1 MVQPLQHAVMDI
13 KTAQPA
19 EDEKKEVKMLHNKSK
34 QKLWI
39 SSYLLFAV
47 LCLLL
52 YFLLRLKTFEI
63 FGGYRTT
70 ILSLLLAAACS
81 FGVLILSRIVQGIA
95 VRRSHTKAILYNVV
109 RLIRLISFIIIILIF
124 ISFLNSNWYTAAVS
138 LGLISLLLGFALQTP
153 IASLIG
159 WFYIVLR
166 VPYKVGDRIQVSD
179 FTGDVV
185 EISYFDTTLWEFAGN
200 YMTSDLPSGRL
211 IRFPNS
217 MVFQYQVY
225 NYSWQKFPYIWNE
238 IPFHVAY
245 QSDLDWIEK
254 TIREVAKQ
262 ELDPETAAHVEE
274 LRNLIEETPVDE
286 IEIREYPFVNI
297 RINANTWVEV
307 LLVYLVDPKKSS
319 ALRTNL
325 IKKVLEALLKE
336 PDKVMFPKADNR

>member
-1 MVQPLQHAVMDI
+1 MDI
-13 KTAQPA
+13 KASKTSAK
-19 EDEKKEVKMLHNKSK
+19 EKKEVKKLHSK
-34 QKLWI
+34 TKQRLWVG
-39 SSYLLFAV
+39 SYVFFALV
-47 LCLLL
+47 CLAL
-52 YFLLRLKTFEI
+52 YFLFRLKTFNI
-63 FGGYRTT
+63 IGTYQKTA
-70 ILSLLLAAACS
+70 LSLLLAGACS

-95 VRRSHTKAILYNVV
+95 SKRSHTKAILYNVV
-109 RLIRLISFIIIILIF
+109 RLIRLITLVIIIFVF

-185 EISYFDTTLWEFAGN
+185 EINYFDTTLWEFAGN
-200 YMTSDLPSGRL
+200 YMTNDLPSGRL

-238 IPFHVAY
+238 IPFHIAY
-245 QSDLDWIEK
+245 QSDMDWVEK
-254 TIREVAKQ
+254 TIRATAQKEMDPGMEQHVQ
-262 ELDPETAAHVEE
+262 ELRD
-274 LRNLIEETPVDE
+274 LIKSTPVDE
-286 IEIREYPFVNI
+286 LEIKEYPFVNF

-307 LLVYLVDPKKSS
+307 LLIYLVDPRRAS
-319 ALRTNL
+319 AIRTNL
-325 IKKVLEALLKE
+325 IKKVLAALLKQ
-336 PDKVMFPKADNR
+336 PDKVMFPKGDNR